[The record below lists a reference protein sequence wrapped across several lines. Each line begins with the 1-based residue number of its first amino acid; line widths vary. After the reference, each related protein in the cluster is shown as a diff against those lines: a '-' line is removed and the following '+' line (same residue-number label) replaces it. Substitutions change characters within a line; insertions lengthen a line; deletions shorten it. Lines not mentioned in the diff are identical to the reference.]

1 MQEISTFSFLY
12 ATFPPVFNLSFN
24 RFSLV
29 VWFLALLTF
38 RIFMSS
44 TLSIYIFTVS
54 DLVMPRKVFPSG
66 RILQSLDDHKEPT
79 F

>member
-1 MQEISTFSFLY
+1 MQDFSTFSFLY
-12 ATFPPVFNLSFN
+12 ATFSPVFNLSFN
-24 RFSLV
+24 CFNLV

-44 TLSIYIFTVS
+44 TLSIFIFTVS
-54 DLVMPRKVFPSG
+54 DLVMPREVFPSG
-66 RILQSLDDHKEPT
+66 HILQSLDDHKEPT